1 MRLGKVSQTIMNRSV
16 LKQLPETKTMETF
29 GDTVISNVS
38 LYGPEEQIGVYA
50 AARAVNEVLI
60 KGAKPTGLK
69 VTILLPAETDEIF
82 LKAVVSHLASC
93 SKAWGIPILSAQAEV
108 CPIISQTMIQVTA
121 AGTAGEMEPFT
132 EKPVGWDIV
141 LTKWIGIEGTLRILR
156 KEREALSKR
165 FAQTFLWGIDAWQE
179 MMFARSEIELARDH
193 GAKYLWQ
200 VAEGGIFA
208 ALWDLAAE
216 TGTGLEVRM
225 EQIPIRQETV
235 ELCEYFRI
243 NPYQLVS
250 SGCILMLT
258 ENGGKLT
265 DILSGQ
271 GVKAAVLGKTT
282 GSREKVIFRGEEKRF
297 LDRPAPDERLKLFDC
312 QKQEENDD

>member
-1 MRLGKVSQTIMNRSV
+1 MRLGKVSETIMNRSV

-50 AARAVNEVLI
+50 ASRAVNEVLI
-60 KGAKPTGLK
+60 KGAKPMGLK

-93 SKAWGIPILSAQAEV
+93 GKAWGIPILSAQAEV
-108 CPIISQTMIQVTA
+108 CPIISQTMVQVTV

-156 KEREALSKR
+156 KEREALSNR
-165 FAQTFLWGIDAWQE
+165 FARTFLWGIDTWQE
-179 MMFARSEIELARDH
+179 MLFARPEIELARDH
-193 GAKYLWQ
+193 GTKYLWQ

-258 ENGGKLT
+258 EDGGKLSNIFG
-265 DILSGQ
+265 DQ

-282 GSREKVIFRGEEKRF
+282 ASKEKVIYRREEKRF
-297 LDRPAPDERLKLFDC
+297 LDRPAPDERLKFFDSGG
-312 QKQEENDD
+312 K